1 MNVCCEPGHPGHVP
15 RSHTGTPH
23 AALAP
28 DQSTLRRFAPQG
40 KLNHQSTTM
49 TPDQLI
55 ALENKY
61 WDAMITRDVD
71 TAVGMSDD
79 PCYVTGAQGVS
90 AISKE
95 QYRKLMTD
103 GTWQLHEYSMDKI
116 QARLLTP
123 DVAIVAYTV
132 TEKLTVEGK
141 PLTMKAN
148 DSSTWVRRNGE
159 WKCALHTEAVA
170 GDPYGRDRKPA

>member
-23 AALAP
+23 AAAEA
-28 DQSTLRRFAPQG
+28 DQSTIPPI
-40 KLNHQSTTM
+40 HQSTTM

-55 ALENKY
+55 ALEKKY
-61 WDAMITRDVD
+61 WDAMITKDVD

-103 GTWQLHEYSMDKI
+103 GAWQLHEYSMDKI